1 MARRQKDSWSTDT
14 DRLPMVQA
22 DLVCAVWDGGADA
35 NLPRDRADA
44 DPRMWAVNG
53 DKDGAAVV
61 WS

>member
-1 MARRQKDSWSTDT
+1 
-14 DRLPMVQA
+14 MVQA